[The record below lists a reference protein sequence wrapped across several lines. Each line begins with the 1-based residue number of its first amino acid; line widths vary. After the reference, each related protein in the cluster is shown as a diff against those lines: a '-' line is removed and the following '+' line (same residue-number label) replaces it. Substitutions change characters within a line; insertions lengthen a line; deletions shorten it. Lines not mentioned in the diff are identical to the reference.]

1 MPEEVQLLAGH
12 AVLGRYSGAVRDG
25 LEEGAAVAHGLTHE
39 LDRAVEPRAA
49 ARSAVR
55 HGVRQVLAVVQDVTG
70 AEGRDDLVLGRGHV
84 VGVHLGAGIA
94 ARGDV
99 GVVHL
104 LVVQIGVRNDDDVV
118 GRTLRITGAVEVVEV
133 RDPVVHAADG
143 PVVPDVE
150 VLERPGADRCR
161 LCRRERVAQVLA
173 TVEGVVKTR
182 AVVGEDVG
190 QIIQAVEALPV
201 LADVSQQLVDRSDQA
216 GLVFG
221 LQGCDV
227 TGREVSQG

>member
-1 MPEEVQLLAGH
+1 MVADHVRAIPEEVQLLAGH
-12 AVLGRYSGAVRDG
+12 AVLAGHGGAVRDG

-55 HGVRQVLAVVQDVTG
+55 HGVRQLLAVVQDVIGT
-70 AEGRDDLVLGRGHV
+70 EGRDDLVLGLGHV

-94 ARGDV
+94 ARGVV

-104 LVVQIGVRNDDDVV
+104 LVVQNGVRNDDDVV
-118 GRTLRITGAVEVVEV
+118 GRALRITGVVEVVEV

-150 VLERPGADRCR
+150 VIKRTSIDSRPLFIGHGS
-161 LCRRERVAQVLA
+161 
-173 TVEGVVKTR
+173 T
-182 AVVGEDVG
+182 
-190 QIIQAVEALPV
+190 
-201 LADVSQQLVDRSDQA
+201 
-216 GLVFG
+216 
-221 LQGCDV
+221 
-227 TGREVSQG
+227 

>member
-1 MPEEVQLLAGH
+1 MPEEVHLLAGH

-55 HGVRQVLAVVQDVTG
+55 HGVRQVLTVVQDVTG
-70 AEGRDDLVLGRGHV
+70 AEGRVDLVLCRGHV
-84 VGVHLGAGIA
+84 VGVHLGANIA

-104 LVVQIGVRNDDDVV
+104 LAVQIGVRNDDDVV
-118 GRTLRITGAVEVVEV
+118 GRALRITGAVEVVEV

-150 VLERPGADRCR
+150 VLERPGADRRR

-173 TVEGVVKTR
+173 TVEGVMKTR
-182 AVVGEDVG
+182 AVVGE
-190 QIIQAVEALPV
+190 
-201 LADVSQQLVDRSDQA
+201 
-216 GLVFG
+216 
-221 LQGCDV
+221 
-227 TGREVSQG
+227 EVSQG